1 MPNNTE
7 IRFWLQH
14 EFLDGD
20 RMRFH
25 TTFIVSYDVESAIKE
40 AFGFI
45 AKPASPFKYDIC
57 TQQEGESGYRYWYA
71 NCAGNEAAL
80 SRGVNEQKQL

>member
-57 TQQEGESGYRYWYA
+57 TQQECESGYRYWY
-71 NCAGNEAAL
+71 
-80 SRGVNEQKQL
+80 